1 MGTTPLNDHPVGGYY
16 TNRQT
21 QLHQNAS
28 IRDPLLQV
36 PPCLQGE
43 PIRLGSPREA
53 EGEPKGGGNG

>member
-1 MGTTPLNDHPVGGYY
+1 MYPY
-16 TNRQT
+16 Q
-21 QLHQNAS
+21 
-28 IRDPLLQV
+28 LLQV